1 MKKLLAITLMIILL
15 ISSASVYAEDYKW
28 FKSSDGVVEVKFVSL
43 EESNYPEYR
52 LKLKVRIVGET
63 KEETLIGYYDLS
75 SWVTSFVKKNPS
87 YSNRKVKVTSDGT
100 FDSFKQES
108 GTIYKIELNTAV
120 GGENDYILMKTLDL
134 SDTFPDDFVNYD
146 IINIA
151 ACIKAHVGVL
161 LNASSYSI
169 SDASVVESKKYED
182 IVYYFYTITAQNR
195 MGGNSSNQI
204 VVFFNRKTGKYE
216 SYNLT
221 TNKYVIKGDS
231 GVVWYNAMKELLDI
245 SDEVTELSV
254 TSIMAKVK

>member
-63 KEETLIGYYDLS
+63 KEETLISYYDLS

-108 GTIYKIELNTAV
+108 GTIYKIEINTAV
-120 GGENDYILMKTLDL
+120 GGENDYILIKKLDL

-151 ACIKAHVGVL
+151 ACIKAHVGLL

-169 SDASVVESKKYED
+169 SDPAVMISKKYEN
-182 IVYYFYTITAQNR
+182 IVYYFYDITAQNR
-195 MGGNSSNQI
+195 MGGNSTNMI
-204 VVFFNRKTGKYE
+204 FVIFNTATGKYD
-216 SYNLT
+216 SFNLT
-221 TNKYVIKGDS
+221 TDDFVVKNGS
-231 GVVWYNAMKELLDI
+231 GLALGNALVEMMDLDY
-245 SDEVTELSV
+245 DAHFSV
-254 TSIMAKVK
+254 DSIMAKLK